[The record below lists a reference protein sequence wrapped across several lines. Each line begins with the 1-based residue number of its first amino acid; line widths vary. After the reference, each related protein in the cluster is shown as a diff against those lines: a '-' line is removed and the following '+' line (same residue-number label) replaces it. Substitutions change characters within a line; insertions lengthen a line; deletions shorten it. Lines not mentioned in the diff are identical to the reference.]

1 VSIVADFVNKV
12 IAIRNT
18 GNATEHSY
26 RSAIESLFAAL
37 DPLVRAL
44 NEPKRIEC
52 GAPDFIVQRGEL
64 VVGHVEAKDIGIGIR
79 NMKDPNNKYQQE
91 RYRKALPNLIYTNCL
106 DWDFYRDGQLVES
119 ITIADFILGIQ
130 PNPNCYEQFTRYLVE
145 FISQQPQSIT
155 SPIDLA
161 ERMAGK
167 ASLIKEVLYRTLV
180 ADELAES
187 ELTVQYRT
195 FKEHLIHDI
204 EKEEFADIYAET
216 MAYGMFAA
224 RLHDTTQS
232 TFDRQEALTLLP
244 KSNPFLRNLFTYI
257 AGADLDDRI
266 AWIIDDLA
274 TVFEAVD
281 TAKIM
286 RGFGGFTGRKDPFL
300 HFYETFLAAYN
311 PKKRKAKGVWYT
323 PEPVVH
329 FIVRAIDEV
338 LQNEYQLSE
347 GLADDS
353 KIDIDWDTGQ
363 FDKKGR
369 PISTKKSVHKVQ
381 ILDPATGTGTFLAEV
396 IKNIAPKVKS
406 VAPGGWSSYIESEL
420 IPRLHGFEIL
430 MASYAMCHMK
440 IDMILTELG
449 YQPSSTAPRLSVF
462 LTNSLEE
469 GEAANMTL
477 PFAQWLSNEV
487 KFANTIKRDMP
498 IMCVIGNPPYLGE
511 GGKPTGWM
519 GNLLDDYKKEPGGQV
534 KLRERNS
541 KWLNDLYVKFMRM
554 SSHLI
559 EKNNEGVLGFITN
572 HGYLD
577 NPTFRGMR
585 WHLLKTFDK
594 IWILDLNGSAK
605 KKLNSLSNVPDKN
618 VFDIMQGVS
627 IIIAVKL
634 RGEKSHELAKVYH
647 SELWG
652 SRAAKYQILS
662 TESIYG
668 ELFKPLEYKPPQ
680 YALARQDLSEIG
692 AYNQG
697 FLLSEFMPL
706 HGNGIVTKR
715 DSLNIHNSRAGVE
728 AVAHNIATLSESE
741 FRTKYKL
748 KADVRDWRYEWAR
761 QDVLDCYPAIPVEK
775 IGYRIFD
782 TRYIF
787 YSGRSRGLVGWPVPQ
802 IMENY
807 IDKDNVGLLVSKA
820 HRDAS
825 FAHAFV
831 TDKPTEAIH
840 FSATT
845 GSNAIN
851 FPLYIYPPTGSI
863 DSGRVTNFEKELFKK
878 IRILATNDTYGMPNE
893 LDVFD
898 YIYAVLYSP
907 SYRKTYSDLLKVDY
921 PRIPWPEDAN
931 YFWALSS
938 EGTKLR
944 ELHLLKENAFTNVNY
959 PLLGPGE
966 NLVKFV
972 KFENGKLMINE
983 QQWFDGAP
991 ACINEF
997 YIGGYKPPFKWLKD
1011 RQGTALSFS
1020 DVKHVQ
1026 KIIEVVGISVAIMHK
1041 IDAIMKL
1048 PS

>member
-1 VSIVADFVNKV
+1 MSIVADFVSKV

-18 GNATEHSY
+18 GSATEHSY
-26 RSAIESLFAAL
+26 RSAIESLFSTL
-37 DPLVRAL
+37 DPQVRAL

-64 VVGHVEAKDIGIGIR
+64 VVGHIEAKDVGVGIR
-79 NMKDPNNKYQQE
+79 NMKDPNNKHQQD

-130 PNPNCYEQFTRYLVE
+130 PNPNCYDRFTTYLVE
-145 FISQQPQSIT
+145 FISQRPQSIT
-155 SPIDLA
+155 SPVDLA

-180 ADELAES
+180 ADEQAES

-232 TFDRQEALTLLP
+232 GFDRQEALSLLP

-257 AGADLDDRI
+257 AGADLDGRI

-338 LQNEYQLSE
+338 LQNEYKLSE

-363 FDKKGR
+363 FDKKGK

-406 VAPGGWSSYIESEL
+406 VAPGGWSSYIENEL

-449 YQPSSTAPRLSVF
+449 YHPTSTAPRLSVF

-511 GGKPTGWM
+511 GGRTTGWL
-519 GNLLDDYKKEPGGQV
+519 GNLMEDYKKEPGGKV
-534 KLRERNS
+534 KLKERNS

-554 SSHLI
+554 SSYFI
-559 EKNNEGVLGFITN
+559 EKNGEGILGFITN

-605 KKLNSLSNVPDKN
+605 KKLSTVSDVTDKN

-627 IIIAVKL
+627 IIIAVKF
-634 RGEKSHELAKVYH
+634 RAPRPHELAKVYH
-647 SELWG
+647 AELRG
-652 SRAAKYQILS
+652 SRAMKYQVLS
-662 TESIYG
+662 VESIYG
-668 ELFKPLEYKPPQ
+668 EMFKELDYKAPQ
-680 YALARQDLSEIG
+680 YALARQDLTEIDT
-692 AYNQG
+692 YSNG

-715 DSLNIHNSRAGVE
+715 DSLNIHDSRAGVE
-728 AVAHNIATLSESE
+728 AVAHDIVNLSESD
-741 FRTKYKL
+741 FRLKYKL
-748 KADVRDWRYEWAR
+748 KADVRDWRYEWAK
-761 QDVLDCYPAIPVEK
+761 QDVQDRYPAVPVEK

-782 TRYIF
+782 TRFIF

-802 IMENY
+802 VMENY
-807 IDKDNVGLLVSKA
+807 INGDNIGLLASKA

-851 FPLYIYPPTGSI
+851 FPLYIYPSGSGI
-863 DSGRVTNFEKELFKK
+863 ASGRTVNYSKELFAK
-878 IRILATNDTYGMPNE
+878 IQTLATDHDHAAPDE

-907 SYRKTYSDLLKVDY
+907 TYRKVYSDFLKVDY
-921 PRIPWPEDAN
+921 PRIPWPESAE

-938 EGTKLR
+938 EGTQLR
-944 ELHLLKENAFTNVNY
+944 ELHLMKADAVANAHY
-959 PLLGPGE
+959 PLLGEDNNVVG
-966 NLVKFV
+966 LVKY
-972 KFENGKLMINE
+972 ENGKLWINP
-983 QQWFDGAP
+983 QQWFEGTP
-991 ACINEF
+991 ECIDTF

-1011 RQGTALSFS
+1011 RQGMALSYS
-1020 DVKHVQ
+1020 DIRHVQ
-1026 KIIEVVGISVAIMHK
+1026 KIIEVVRCSVSVMDK
-1041 IDAIMKL
+1041 IDTLIKL
-1048 PS
+1048 